1 MQALLSQLQRVY
13 ESSIDYPTQ
22 DLPAEVWDVS
32 DTPGGEKS
40 YVMKPEVKDQILAY
54 LKKYTG
60 ADLIDTA
67 ERILVIGSIGTNQA
81 REDSDI
87 DVHITPKDM
96 SEWSDE
102 QKRKDVKK
110 FYDNPDNIEYVGEHP
125 LEVYIQTDPELDTGF
140 KSVAAYDLN
149 TNEWLVGPGI
159 QDASFDPYEFYAS
172 LLDDLKDDLGDTDEV
187 MAELKRDVIDYEV
200 VKTAIQRLPADKQ
213 QAVIGRM
220 RSKLEEIENAVQEL
234 VQDKEE
240 FREIRHGDIDQA
252 KSDMDKTK
260 EWQDRNAKFKFIQ
273 RYGYLKTISD
283 LEDMLKDD
291 NKIDDEEV
299 DRMKD
304 VLGVVS
310 NVG

>member
-1 MQALLSQLQRVY
+1 MQELLSRLQRVY

-22 DLPAEVWDVS
+22 DLSAEVWDKQ
-32 DTPGGEKS
+32 GES

-60 ADLIDTA
+60 ADLIDAA
-67 ERILVIGSIGTNQA
+67 ERILVVGSIGTNQA

-87 DVHITPKDM
+87 DVHITPNNMD
-96 SEWSDE
+96 EWADE
-102 QKRKDVKK
+102 EKRKEVTR
-110 FYDNPDNIEYVGEHP
+110 FFQEPGNIEFVGEHP
-125 LEVYIQTDPELDTGF
+125 LEVYIQTNKEQDTGF
-140 KSVAAYDLN
+140 KSVAAYDVQKD
-149 TNEWLVGPGI
+149 EWLVGPTT
-159 QDASFDPYEFYAS
+159 QDTSFDPYEFYSS
-172 LLDDLKDDLGDTDEV
+172 LLTDLKDELGDTDAV

-200 VKTAIQRLPADKQ
+200 IKTAIQRLPAEQQ
-213 QAVIGRM
+213 QAVIGKM
-220 RSKLEEIENAVQEL
+220 KSKLEEIENDVQEL
-234 VQDKEE
+234 AQDKEE

-273 RYGYLKTISD
+273 RYGYLKTLSD
-283 LEDMLKDD
+283 LEDMLKD